1 MENKMLKNMGKA
13 AGGKNILENIA
24 LVLLAFYPLRHI
36 SWGLDLWDTGYNY
49 ANFQYMGTEHMD
61 PMWLFST
68 YLANAAGNLLT
79 RLPNGG
85 TLLGM
90 NLYTALFASAL
101 GLLGYFFCT
110 RALRIP
116 KPAAF
121 AGEFIALS
129 LCWCPTALLYNY
141 LTYILFLGC
150 VILLYY
156 GLTKEKKGC
165 LIAAGACL
173 GTNVLVRFSNLPEMA
188 MIVAV
193 WAYDVILWLE
203 GRKEGKGWRRLLSHT
218 GWCLLGYAAA
228 LAVLLG
234 WIQLR
239 YGLDEYGA
247 GIARLF
253 AMTDN
258 AADYK
263 PTAMIMGLIGSYV
276 ENLYWAVRIF
286 VIVAGGLLAFMAAGL
301 VEGLLGGAG
310 KKPEGSNPH
319 ALPRTVS
326 AAARVLHA
334 GVRVLWVAVCAV
346 MLWWLYHRK
355 FCSFLF
361 QSYDSML
368 RPGILFLMLAMFIA
382 AVRIFHRNTPREERL
397 ISGMLILVIL
407 LTSLGSN
414 NGVYPSLN
422 NLFVAAPYT
431 LWESWRFIKCVK
443 DKKLKHNLIISPFP
457 VKGVLIAF
465 LAMCFFQFGFFGA
478 FFSFAEATGVQD
490 VSARVENNDILKN
503 IGMSPQKAQWMTE
516 IGSYVEENG
525 LRGKEVILYGNIPAL
540 SYYLQMPS
548 AFNPWSSLDSYSR
561 GAMEQALAEVSSGMS
576 AEALSEM
583 SEGMAGEALPG
594 DASAAAAG
602 GRSGK
607 EAAGVAG
614 KEAPVIIID
623 WEYTLYM
630 RGGTGAL
637 EAAGIGERRRN
648 EIAKD
653 EKLPLLIDFMER
665 WGYRQDFDN
674 GKFTVY
680 RRLKA
685 E

>member
-1 MENKMLKNMGKA
+1 MENKMLKNMRRV

-156 GLTKEKKGC
+156 GLVKEKKGC

-247 GIARLF
+247 GIARAFCVYGGRPCGRAAGRCGEKAGRQQSSCF
-253 AMTDN
+253 AQNRQCRGQGAPCRGQGTL
-258 AADYK
+258 
-263 PTAMIMGLIGSYV
+263 G
-276 ENLYWAVRIF
+276 
-286 VIVAGGLLAFMAAGL
+286 GGLCR
-301 VEGLLGGAG
+301 
-310 KKPEGSNPH
+310 H
-319 ALPRTVS
+319 ALV
-326 AAARVLHA
+326 
-334 GVRVLWVAVCAV
+334 
-346 MLWWLYHRK
+346 
-355 FCSFLF
+355 
-361 QSYDSML
+361 
-368 RPGILFLMLAMFIA
+368 
-382 AVRIFHRNTPREERL
+382 
-397 ISGMLILVIL
+397 
-407 LTSLGSN
+407 
-414 NGVYPSLN
+414 
-422 NLFVAAPYT
+422 
-431 LWESWRFIKCVK
+431 
-443 DKKLKHNLIISPFP
+443 
-457 VKGVLIAF
+457 
-465 LAMCFFQFGFFGA
+465 
-478 FFSFAEATGVQD
+478 
-490 VSARVENNDILKN
+490 
-503 IGMSPQKAQWMTE
+503 
-516 IGSYVEENG
+516 
-525 LRGKEVILYGNIPAL
+525 AL
-540 SYYLQMPS
+540 SQ
-548 AFNPWSSLDSYSR
+548 
-561 GAMEQALAEVSSGMS
+561 EV
-576 AEALSEM
+576 
-583 SEGMAGEALPG
+583 
-594 DASAAAAG
+594 
-602 GRSGK
+602 
-607 EAAGVAG
+607 
-614 KEAPVIIID
+614 
-623 WEYTLYM
+623 
-630 RGGTGAL
+630 
-637 EAAGIGERRRN
+637 
-648 EIAKD
+648 
-653 EKLPLLIDFMER
+653 LLVPFS
-665 WGYRQDFDN
+665 
-674 GKFTVY
+674 V
-680 RRLKA
+680 L
-685 E
+685 